1 MDNKEPQPIKKD
13 TLDFIFEYTK
23 NAPEIQLKDAEAL
36 DNKVIQ
42 ILSISSVI
50 IGLIAF
56 AVSKGGLHTCALVSL
71 SAALVAYIGLALSA
85 FIHLKGAPYRR
96 SLQADKLWE
105 MFWEDDVSKIK
116 HSLVK
121 DISKSYAF
129 NKGQIDKKR
138 RTLLAAVICGTVEVI
153 AVGIFLISTFLP

>member
-1 MDNKEPQPIKKD
+1 MEKKESQPIKRD

-56 AVSKGGLHTCALVSL
+56 ATSKGGLHTSALVSL
-71 SAALVAYIGLALSA
+71 GTALVAYTGLALSA
-85 FIHLKGAPYRR
+85 FIHLKGSSYRR

-105 MFWEDDVSKIK
+105 MFWEDDVSEIK

-121 DISKSYAF
+121 DISEAYAF

-138 RTLLAAVICGTVEVI
+138 RTLLAVVICGATEVI
-153 AVGIFLISTFLP
+153 AVGIFLISAFLP